1 MGTATSEH
9 RHFGVDQDDR
19 PTLPLVRSHDA
30 SRLLPLAGRACLATI
45 FLLSAPHL
53 FSQEAIGAA
62 AAQGVPLADVAVPL
76 AGVFAAVGG
85 LSVLFGYKAKTGA
98 LLLALFLVPV
108 TLFMHRFW
116 SAADPHVAQ
125 MQLENFLKN
134 TGLLGGALM
143 IAYFGAGPLSA
154 DARIARIHVR
164 MLRDED
170 DVDRD

>member
-9 RHFGVDQDDR
+9 HQFSVDHDDR
-19 PTLPLVRSHDA
+19 PTHPLVRSHDA
-30 SRLLPLAGRACLATI
+30 SRLLPLAGRLCLATI
-45 FLLSAPHL
+45 FLLSAPHD
-53 FSQEAIGAA
+53 FSQEAIRTAA
-62 AAQGVPLADVAVPL
+62 ANGVPLADVAVPL
-76 AGVFAAVGG
+76 AGVIAAAGG

-98 LLLALFLVPV
+98 LLLVLFLVPV

-116 SAADPHVAQ
+116 SATDPLVAQ

-134 TGLLGGALM
+134 TGLLGAALM

-154 DARIARIHVR
+154 DARIARMHVR

-170 DVDRD
+170 DADRD